1 MGLIKSYNKKY
12 YKWQDWSDYTGTS
25 PFSVIK
31 PYDFTTKIEVK
42 LFDGRTKITTHDC
55 EEQIMESVDDF
66 GDGYKEEY
74 TEHSLIDENGEC
86 VYQDDII
93 KWRLVK

>member
-1 MGLIKSYNKKY
+1 MSHWTY
-12 YKWQDWSDYTGTS
+12 
-25 PFSVIK
+25 V
-31 PYDFTTKIEVK
+31 
-42 LFDGRTKITTHDC
+42 
-55 EEQIMESVDDF
+55 
-66 GDGYKEEY
+66 